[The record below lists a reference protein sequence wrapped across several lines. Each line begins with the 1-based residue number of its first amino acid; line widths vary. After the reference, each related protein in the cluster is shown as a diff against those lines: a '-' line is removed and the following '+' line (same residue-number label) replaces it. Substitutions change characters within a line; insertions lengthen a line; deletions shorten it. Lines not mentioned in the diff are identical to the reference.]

1 MIGVMSNEEVQ
12 SLLRRKKLGRIA
24 MSANDRPYVTPIN
37 FAYDGECVYCCSS
50 FGRKVATMREQPLVC
65 FEVEEIDD
73 HSNWRTVIAEG
84 MFEEITDAELRKRAI
99 GLLANGSE
107 PVSRALGAQFA
118 PNVLFRIRLTEISGR
133 FERRDA

>member
-12 SLLRRKKLGRIA
+12 SLLRRKKLGRLA
-24 MSANDRPYVTPIN
+24 MSANDRPYLTPISY
-37 FAYDGECVYCCSS
+37 AYDGEFVYCCSS
-50 FGRKVATMREQPLVC
+50 IGRKIATMREQPLVC

-84 MFEEITDAELRKRAI
+84 VYEEIVDADLRQRAAC
-99 GLLANGSE
+99 LLANGSE
-107 PVSRALGAQFA
+107 PVSRALGAAFA
-118 PNVLFRIRLTEISGR
+118 PNVFFRVRLTDISGR

>member
-12 SLLRRKKLGRIA
+12 SLLCRRKLGRLA
-24 MSANDRPYVTPIN
+24 MSANDRPYLTPIN
-37 FAYDGECVYCCSS
+37 FAYDGEFIYCCSS
-50 FGRKVATMREQPLVC
+50 FGRKIATLREQPLVC

-84 MFEEITDAELRKRAI
+84 LYEEITDGALRQRAV
-99 GLLANGSE
+99 GLLADGSE
-107 PVSRALGAQFA
+107 PVSRALGAEFA
-118 PNVLFRIRLTEISGR
+118 PNVLFRIRLSEISGR